1 MAAPPVLSLTDI
13 RLTWGGKPV
22 FEGVTLS
29 IGPNE
34 RAVLVGRNG
43 AGKSTLMKIIA
54 GVIEP
59 DEGEVW
65 RQPGVRAVYL
75 SQEPDLSGF
84 DRLLDYALS
93 DLPAIS
99 ADDQHV
105 AEAELMALGL
115 DPEASPETLS
125 GGQKR
130 RAALARAFAADP
142 DILLL
147 DEPTNHL
154 DIPAIEQLEGRLA
167 GYRGALLMVSH
178 DRRFLERISTSCY
191 WLRQGVVRR
200 YNRGYSH
207 FDDWANEV
215 EAEEEKALERL
226 NTQLK
231 AEQRWLERGVTA
243 RRKRNMGRLRKVMD
257 MRAERQSRKTS
268 LNEIRAT
275 SDMVLETA
283 EGSGKRVIEARKI
296 SKTFQTSEG
305 ELPVVKELSL
315 RIQRGDRLGIVG
327 PNGAGKSTLIKL
339 LLGEV
344 EPDEGSIKL
353 GTNLEIA
360 YLDQGRA
367 KLDPNDTLWQALAP
381 EGGDQIVVR
390 GTPRHVASYAQDFMF
405 KSEQLRQP
413 VSALSGGERNR
424 LLLAIALAKP
434 SNLLVLDEP
443 TNDLDMETLELL
455 EDMLAEYDGTLILVS
470 HDRAFL
476 DGVVTSCISP
486 VGNGEWLETP
496 GGYTDAV
503 RQLKEIKGAKA
514 SGKTPAKTNQKVQKP
529 GGGKAQNKLSF
540 KDKHR
545 LEELDK
551 LMPKL
556 QDEIGALEA
565 ELADPELF
573 TRDAARFHKAS
584 ETLEAKREELDASE
598 LEWLELEEK
607 RENLENAG

>member
-22 FEGVTLS
+22 FEGVTMS
-29 IGPNE
+29 VGPNE

-54 GVIEP
+54 GVIDP
-59 DEGEVW
+59 DEGDVW

-75 SQEPDLSGF
+75 AQEPDLSGYKT
-84 DRLLDYALS
+84 LGDYAVG

-99 ADDQHV
+99 ADDRHV
-105 AEAELMALGL
+105 AEAELMSLGL
-115 DPEASPETLS
+115 DPEADPETLS

-167 GYRGALLMVSH
+167 SFRGALLMVSH
-178 DRRFLERISTSCY
+178 DRCFLESISTSCY

-200 YNRGYSH
+200 YNQGYAH
-207 FDDWANEV
+207 FDDWAAEV

-257 MRAERQSRKTS
+257 MRAERQSRKTG

-275 SDMVLETA
+275 SEMVLETA
-283 EGSGKRVIEARKI
+283 EGSGKRVIEARGI
-296 SKTFQTSEG
+296 SKTFSTPAG
-305 ELPVVKELSL
+305 DLPVVDELSI

-339 LLGEV
+339 LLGDL
-344 EPDEGSIKL
+344 EPDTGSVKL

-381 EGGDQIVVR
+381 QGGDQIVVR
-390 GTPRHVASYAQDFMF
+390 GYPRHVASYAQDFLF
-405 KSEQLRQP
+405 KSDQLRQP

-476 DGVVTSCISP
+476 DGVVTSCLSP
-486 VGNGEWLETP
+486 VGDGKWLETP
-496 GGYTDAV
+496 GGYADAV

-514 SGKTPAKTNQKVQKP
+514 AGKPKEKSGGKSEKPAQP
-529 GGGKAQNKLSF
+529 KAQNKLSF

-556 QDEIGALEA
+556 QSDIEGLEA
-565 ELADPELF
+565 ELADPGLF

-584 ETLEAKREELDASE
+584 ETLEQKRDDLEAAEM
-598 LEWLELEEK
+598 EWLELEEK
-607 RENLENAG
+607 RESLSQ